1 MSSDK
6 SNEERPIMTGVLQRS
21 LISLVVFL
29 LVLALA
35 LFVPAGIGWK
45 EGWLFLAVFVLQIA
59 IAALYLWR
67 TNPEIFVARSRFH
80 AGTKSW
86 DKMLGVCLLL
96 PSLMATFPVAAL
108 DHRFHW
114 SSVPLWVIVVGY
126 VLLTFGMLGSIW
138 VEAVNKFAEPG
149 VRIQT
154 ERGHKVIDT
163 GPYAI
168 VRHPMYATAI
178 PLFVG
183 IALALASYWALIP
196 AAVASLV
203 LVVRA
208 ALEDRTLQEE
218 LPGYR
223 EYASRVRYRLI
234 PGVW

>member
-1 MSSDK
+1 MPSE
-6 SNEERPIMTGVLQRS
+6 NLYPGVLRRS
-21 LISLVVFL
+21 LVSLVVFL

-35 LFVPAGIGWK
+35 LFLPAGVGWWQ
-45 EGWLFLAVFVLQIA
+45 GWLFLVVFVLQIA

-67 TNPEIFVARSRFH
+67 RNPEIFVARSKFH
-80 AGTKSW
+80 PGTKTW
-86 DKMLGVCLLL
+86 DKVLGMSLLF
-96 PSLMATFPVAAL
+96 PSLLAIFPVAAF

-114 SSVPLWVIVVGY
+114 SSVPVWVIVVGY
-126 VLLTFGMLGSIW
+126 IFLTAGMLGSIS

-154 ERGHKVIDT
+154 ERGHKVIDS

-183 IALALASYWALIP
+183 IALALGSYWALVP
-196 AAVASLV
+196 AGMCAIV
-203 LVVRA
+203 LVVRTM
-208 ALEDRTLQEE
+208 LEDRTLQRE
-218 LPGYR
+218 LPGYQ
-223 EYASRVRYRLI
+223 EYALRVRYRLL